1 MTVQDLEHDVL
12 QDEDFSEVRAF
23 LAEHGLRPDE
33 EEAML
38 AALRARGWDLDV
50 EGMTG
55 DWSVKIKESR
65 AATQYQIAIAHDPDR
80 RRALLRAVRLALSWL
95 TSEQERDLFD
105 RSTQSLMGMPA
116 EEFMARWETGD
127 LNPDDPR
134 VRHLLMLRPV
144 GW

>member
-1 MTVQDLEHDVL
+1 
-12 QDEDFSEVRAF
+12 
-23 LAEHGLRPDE
+23 
-33 EEAML
+33 
-38 AALRARGWDLDV
+38 
-50 EGMTG
+50 MTG
-55 DWSVKIKESR
+55 DWTVKIKESR

-95 TSEQERDLFD
+95 TPEQERDEFAD
-105 RSTQSLMGMPA
+105 RETQSLMGMPA

-127 LNPDDPR
+127 LNPDDPH